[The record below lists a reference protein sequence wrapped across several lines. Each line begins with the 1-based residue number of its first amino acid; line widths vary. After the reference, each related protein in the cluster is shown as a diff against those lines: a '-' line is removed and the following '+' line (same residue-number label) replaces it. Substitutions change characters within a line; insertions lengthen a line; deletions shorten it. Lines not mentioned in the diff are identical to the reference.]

1 MGAAAIATFGGLR
14 RLPKERR
21 IPLPVQPTEA
31 APKTALPDLG
41 DTRTAFAAMSDRD
54 LWQAQWLFRVIGDP
68 ALTAVGSKLSTFA
81 LALHLPVKGLI
92 KATIFNQFC
101 GGETIEESLKTA
113 TRLGQSGVGTILD
126 HSVEGQEDDE
136 ALDHT
141 TAEILR
147 TIQAAQKRTDIPFC
161 VFKPSGISPVQ
172 LLTDVSDR
180 KTLNEE
186 DRREWTL
193 VLGRMEKI
201 CAAAAKAGVPV
212 LIDAEESWMQ
222 PAIDDMADTMMA
234 RFNTERAIVFNTIQL
249 YRHDRLAFLK
259 GSHAKAVAGNYH
271 IGVKLVRGAYMEK
284 ERARAGTNNYRD
296 PIHVDKA
303 AVDRDYD
310 DALRYCAAHLDRFAV
325 CVGTHNEQSTLLMA
339 RLMNEQGLPHSDR
352 RIWFAQLL
360 GMSDNISFNMAA
372 AGYNVAKYVPYG
384 PVREVLPY
392 LIRRANE
399 NTSARGQTGRE
410 LGLILAERKRRAKEG
425 R

>member
-1 MGAAAIATFGGLR
+1 
-14 RLPKERR
+14 
-21 IPLPVQPTEA
+21 
-31 APKTALPDLG
+31 
-41 DTRTAFAAMSDRD
+41 MSDRD
-54 LWQAQWLFRVIGDP
+54 LWQAQWLFRIIGNP
-68 ALTAVGSKLSTFA
+68 ALTAIGSNLSKAA
-81 LALHLPVKGLI
+81 LWLHLPVKGLI
-92 KATIFNQFC
+92 KATIFKQFC
-101 GGETIEESLKTA
+101 GGETIAESLKTA
-113 TRLGQSGVGTILD
+113 ERLARSGVGTILD
-126 HSVEGQEDDE
+126 HSVEGQEDDD

-141 TAEILR
+141 TDEILR
-147 TIQAAQKRTDIPFC
+147 TIDAARQRTDIPFC

-172 LLTDVSDR
+172 LLTDVSDG
-180 KTLNEE
+180 KKLDTE
-186 DRREWTL
+186 DQRVWQL
-193 VLGRMEKI
+193 VLGRLERI
-201 CAAAAKAGVPV
+201 CAAAANAGVPV

-222 PAIDDMADTMMA
+222 VAIDAMADAMMA
-234 RFNTERAIVFNTIQL
+234 RFNTERAIVFNTVQL

-259 GSHAKAVAGNYH
+259 ASHAKAVAGGYH
-271 IGVKLVRGAYMEK
+271 LGVKLVRGAYMEK
-284 ERARAGTNNYRD
+284 ERDRAEDRGYPS

-310 DALRYCAAHLDRFAV
+310 DALRYCAEHLDRIAV

-339 RLMNEQGLPHSDR
+339 RLMHDKGLPHDDKR
-352 RIWFAQLL
+352 VWYAQLL

-410 LGLILAERKRRAKEG
+410 LGLIMAERKRRK